1 MVMDVRWKQRFEN
14 FDRAHALLCEAL
26 ASGGAA
32 LNQLEREGTIHRFEY
47 TFELSWKVMKD
58 YLEAAGYA
66 MPVLTP
72 RAIIETA
79 LVAGMINDGSVWTD
93 MLRQRNLLSHT
104 YNLRNSDDALSAI
117 ESRYL
122 AQLHQLHA
130 WLVGKLPE

>member
-1 MVMDVRWKQRFEN
+1 MDVRWKQRFEN

-26 ASGGAA
+26 APGGAL

-47 TFELSWKVMKD
+47 TFELSWKVLKD
-58 YLEAAGYA
+58 YLEAAGYS

-79 LVAGMINDGSVWTD
+79 LTAGIIGEGHVWTD
-93 MLRQRNLLSHT
+93 MLRQRNLLAHT
-104 YNLRNSDDALSAI
+104 YNMRHSDDALAAI

-122 AQLHQLHA
+122 EQLSRLHR
-130 WLVGKLPE
+130 WLTNQVQE